1 MGEAREIMDRV
12 TQAIFSKDM
21 KAAAKLY
28 ASDAV
33 ALTPDRGEVRGND
46 NIVAWASEL
55 FDAFPDARYEMLN
68 TYEAGNTAID
78 EGYFEGTHTGPLHD
92 PAGGEIP
99 ATGKSVRLLTCD
111 IATVENELITSHHFY
126 YDQMAFM
133 AQLGLMEET
142 T

>member
-33 ALTPDRGEVRGND
+33 ALTPDRGEVRGNE

-55 FDAFPDARYEMLN
+55 FDVSPDARYEMLN
-68 TYEAGNTAID
+68 SYEAGNTVLTKATLRARTPDPCRTLLVVKFPPQASPCDCLPAISQRSR
-78 EGYFEGTHTGPLHD
+78 TSSSQ
-92 PAGGEIP
+92 A
-99 ATGKSVRLLTCD
+99 
-111 IATVENELITSHHFY
+111 ITS
-126 YDQMAFM
+126 
-133 AQLGLMEET
+133 T
-142 T
+142 TIRWHSWLNSG